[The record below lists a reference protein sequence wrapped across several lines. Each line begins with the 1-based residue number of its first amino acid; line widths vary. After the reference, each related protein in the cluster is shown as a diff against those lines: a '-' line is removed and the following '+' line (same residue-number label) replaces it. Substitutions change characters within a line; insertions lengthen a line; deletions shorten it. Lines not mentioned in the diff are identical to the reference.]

1 MIIDIKFPNF
11 LLILAA
17 FFGAFSSESR
27 AQPTIDISDLT
38 NRFSTRVVEFA
49 VSAARSQLEIH
60 YQAIVPNSELGQLS
74 IDGLIFTPGPELD
87 MSGCIVSVGRIL
99 FQGGKP
105 QKFGAENITTSLYD
119 LNVSPLCLPFEQR
132 AILAVSGVR
141 EIIVPHATINI
152 DYYFPSSS
160 LEIFVAGKLEGFS
173 EFDLFLS
180 APYFSFMDA
189 DQPLVV
195 KLNKAEL
202 SVRDDGAWSA
212 LSPQIP
218 PEFSTSN
225 VAGENVSNLLKNVM
239 FNGVASSDG
248 GAFFG
253 SLANTW
259 DAFLRGSRQFT
270 LETGDLPPEGIAIDF
285 DKYEMNS
292 QRIFTDLKP
301 VFSSRSALSKN
312 LIDQDLLKQ
321 VLDITPETLTNDQ
334 KLEIATALLQG
345 NGVPRNT
352 KLGLRILEEMSAV
365 DVSEAFFHLVNY
377 YFHTSP
383 EKAYDYAMKLG
394 KTNQRASTSLLDQ
407 LEAKISFRKVLEIQ
421 SRNSIN
427 RLDNKS
433 MLSSVYFTE
442 QANSYYRGLG
452 AERSYLN
459 AYYWASLASASG
471 ARQGEMILAN
481 LRNLARNLGEEEF
494 EIWSNAIA
502 TVETLTLDDWLTFK
516 MAEKVNN
523 E

>member
-1 MIIDIKFPNF
+1 MKINIRFPNF
-11 LLILAA
+11 LLILSA
-17 FFGAFSSESR
+17 FLGAFSSESH
-27 AQPTIDISDLT
+27 AEPIIDINDLT
-38 NRFSTRVVEFA
+38 NKFSTRVVEFA

-87 MSGCIVSVGRIL
+87 MSGCIVSVGKIL
-99 FQGGKP
+99 FQVGKP
-105 QKFGAENITTSLYD
+105 QKLGAENITTSLYD

-141 EIIVPHATINI
+141 EIVVPHATVNI

-180 APYFSFMDA
+180 APYFSIMAA

-195 KLNKAEL
+195 KLNKVEL

-218 PEFSTSN
+218 PEFSRSN
-225 VAGENVSNLLKNVM
+225 VAGENVSNLLKNFM
-239 FNGVASSDG
+239 FNGIASSEG
-248 GAFFG
+248 SAFFG

-285 DKYEMNS
+285 DKYEINP
-292 QRIFTDLKP
+292 QRLFTDLKP
-301 VFSSRSALSKN
+301 TFSIKSALSKN

-321 VLDITPETLTNDQ
+321 LLDSTPETLSIDQ

-352 KLGLRILEEMSAV
+352 KLGLRILEEMSAADTSKAFSFLV
-365 DVSEAFFHLVNY
+365 DY
-377 YFHTSP
+377 YFTTSP
-383 EKAYDYAMKLG
+383 EKAYYYAMKLG
-394 KTNQRASTSLLDQ
+394 KANQREATSLLDQ
-407 LEAKISFRKVLEIQ
+407 LEAKISFDTVLEMQ
-421 SRNSIN
+421 SRNSIH
-427 RLDNKS
+427 RLDDKS
-433 MLSSVYFTE
+433 LLSSVYFTE

-459 AYYWASLASASG
+459 SYYWASLASASG
-471 ARQGEMILAN
+471 ARQGEKILAN
-481 LRNLARNLGEEEF
+481 LHNLARNLSKTEV

-502 TVETLTLDDWLTFK
+502 SVEALTLDDWLTFK
-516 MAEKVNN
+516 IAEKINN